1 MLTSEYIEDVFIEF
15 VEFAAVNRITINR
28 LDHTAATNFFN
39 LISDGKQLTEAQANY
54 ILKILEKHKNLIFGV
69 GFDYRHLLE
78 NPKWKNTF
86 RVIDLT
92 KKIFVETDPLGTPIV
107 CLRFPYQLKKEF
119 EDEIDRFKSVWDHE
133 RKLRLLNLYDFN
145 LIQLYEFA
153 KKHNFEIDDTFMI
166 AVGEV
171 EEIWQTQDDILPAAE
186 ISLDWVTLKNV
197 SIETENWFAE
207 NATGVVEH
215 DLLLAKSMGYRYIK
229 NPEAVVHPLVE
240 KISLSDKNLFWIKDN
255 ETFLN
260 LCEAVTGKV
269 AIVLDRAADSQE
281 WVRTFSAAVEKSN
294 IPKETVRVCFRLS
307 KESDNNNFNQWV
319 SESSHGGKVED
330 GRIYIFNHRPA
341 KWLFNDAKPVTMLV
355 TNNLFPNSSQLVKQW
370 LDSHS
375 CVIYLGNVKPTT
387 MREQKIVDL

>member
-15 VEFAAVNRITINR
+15 VEFAGTNRIAINR

-78 NPKWKNTF
+78 NPKWKNAF

-92 KKIFVETDPLGTPIV
+92 KKIFVETDSLGTPIV

-119 EDEIDRFKSVWDHE
+119 ENEIDRFKSVWDHE

-171 EEIWQTQDDILPAAE
+171 EEIWQTQDEILPVAE
-186 ISLDWVTLKNV
+186 ISLDWVTLKNA

-215 DLLLAKSMGYRYIK
+215 DLLLAKSMGYRYVK
-229 NPEAVVHPLVE
+229 NPEAVIHPLVE

-260 LCEAVTGKV
+260 LCEHVTGKI

-281 WVRTFSAAVEKSN
+281 WVRTFSAAVENSN
-294 IPKETVRVCFRLS
+294 IPKDSVRVCFRLS
-307 KESDNNNFNQWV
+307 KELDTNNFNQWV
-319 SESSHGGKVED
+319 SDSGHGGKVED

-341 KWLFNDAKPVTMLV
+341 KWLFNDLKSVTMLV

-375 CVIYLGNVKPTT
+375 CVIYLGNVKPTP

>member
-15 VEFAAVNRITINR
+15 VEFAGVNRIAINR

-78 NPKWKNTF
+78 NPKWKNEF

-92 KKIFVETDPLGTPIV
+92 KKIFVETDSLGTPIV

-171 EEIWQTQDDILPAAE
+171 EEIWQTQDEIVPVAE
-186 ISLDWVTLKNV
+186 ISLDWVTLKNA

-215 DLLLAKSMGYRYIK
+215 DLMLAKSMGYRYIK
-229 NPEAVVHPLVE
+229 NSEAVMNPLVE
-240 KISLSDKNLFWIKDN
+240 KIALSDKNLFWIKDN

-260 LCEAVTGKV
+260 LCEAVTGKI

-281 WVRTFSAAVEKSN
+281 WVRTFSAAVENSN
-294 IPKETVRVCFRLS
+294 VPKDSVRVCFRLS
-307 KESDNNNFNQWV
+307 KELDNNNFNQWV
-319 SESSHGGKVED
+319 SESGHGGKVED

-375 CVIYLGNVKPTT
+375 CVIYLGNIKPTT
-387 MREQKIVDL
+387 MKEQKIVDL

>member
-15 VEFAAVNRITINR
+15 VEFAGVNRIAINR

-78 NPKWKNTF
+78 NPKWKNEF

-92 KKIFVETDPLGTPIV
+92 KKIFVETDSLGTPIV

-171 EEIWQTQDDILPAAE
+171 EEIWQTQDEIIPAAE
-186 ISLDWVTLKNV
+186 ISLDWVTLKNA

-215 DLLLAKSMGYRYIK
+215 DLLLAKSMGYRYVK
-229 NPEAVVHPLVE
+229 NPEAVIHPLVE
-240 KISLSDKNLFWIKDN
+240 KIALSDKNLFWIKDN

-260 LCEAVTGKV
+260 LCEAVTGKI

-281 WVRTFSAAVEKSN
+281 WVRTFSASVENSN
-294 IPKETVRVCFRLS
+294 IPKDSVRVCFRLS
-307 KESDNNNFNQWV
+307 KELDNNNFNQWV
-319 SESSHGGKVED
+319 SESGHGGKVED

-355 TNNLFPNSSQLVKQW
+355 TNNLFPNSSQLVKHW

-375 CVIYLGNVKPTT
+375 CVIYLGNIKPTT
-387 MREQKIVDL
+387 MKEQKIVDL